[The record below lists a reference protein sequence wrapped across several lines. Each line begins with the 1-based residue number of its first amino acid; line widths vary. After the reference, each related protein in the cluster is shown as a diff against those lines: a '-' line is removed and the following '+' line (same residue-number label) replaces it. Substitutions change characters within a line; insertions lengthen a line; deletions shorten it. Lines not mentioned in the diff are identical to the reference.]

1 MGRNCRLLSLV
12 LCVLLLVLPSSVVE
26 GKYASSTVMLGGP
39 REMHRWKYLS
49 KFGYDIGT
57 GYWRVRMRT
66 VRPHL
71 TEPVKIPVEVY
82 RLYTAAAHN
91 SKKADYCE
99 RSRFRKTS
107 RFIELPANGEWSG
120 WVSGELSQ
128 TVRPHV
134 WYFAVLDCGEQ
145 LKSTT
150 RIKFEFIAHQQ
161 DGSEFS
167 AELRGTRGIVWVQLI
182 ISILFTWFFAK
193 ECRKFVK
200 SADHLHP
207 VVITLACAIAL
218 QLCST
223 VFELIH
229 LHNYAN
235 NGYGVKP
242 LDVLSEICGMLVE
255 VLLSSLL
262 ILIALGY
269 TLLHSKL
276 GDLDVVIPI
285 VFIIGVVHVL
295 LVGFGKIKDDA
306 SYKFYENEGV
316 VGYILVV
323 IRLLLAAWFLWAVN
337 ETRKEAGM
345 KLRYFLAKFA
355 GLGML
360 YFFSYPVLFIIT
372 GLFAPYYRQKVML
385 IGWFGI
391 KYAVFAWMTSMFL
404 TRGDYFQVST
414 LNSSFLP
421 GGVRP
426 GLDKEE

>member
-1 MGRNCRLLSLV
+1 MPGVQHYCHEPKNGV
-12 LCVLLLVLPSSVVE
+12 
-26 GKYASSTVMLGGP
+26 LGGLP
-39 REMHRWKYLS
+39 GPETVPS
-49 KFGYDIGT
+49 T

-71 TEPVKIPVEVY
+71 TEPVRIPVEVY
-82 RLYTAAAHN
+82 LDNDWDAVE
-91 SKKADYCE
+91 SADFCE
-99 RSRFRKTS
+99 RSRYRKTS
-107 RFIELPANGEWSG
+107 RFVELPANGEWSG

-150 RIKFEFIAHQQ
+150 RIKFEFIAHQEN
-161 DGSEFS
+161 GSEFS

-182 ISILFTWFFAK
+182 ISVLFTWFFAK
-193 ECRKFVK
+193 ECRKFVR
-200 SADHLHP
+200 SADSLHP

-218 QLCST
+218 Q
-223 VFELIH
+223 
-229 LHNYAN
+229 
-235 NGYGVKP
+235 
-242 LDVLSEICGMLVE
+242 
-255 VLLSSLL
+255 
-262 ILIALGY
+262 
-269 TLLHSKL
+269 
-276 GDLDVVIPI
+276 
-285 VFIIGVVHVL
+285 VVHVL

-306 SYKFYENEGV
+306 SYKFYENE
-316 VGYILVV
+316 V
-323 IRLLLAAWFLWAVN
+323 IRLLLAVWFLWAVN

-355 GLGML
+355 GLGMV
-360 YFFSYPVLFIIT
+360 YFFSYPVLFVIT
-372 GLFAPYYRQKVML
+372 GFFAPYYRQKVML
-385 IGWFGI
+385 LGWFAI
-391 KYAVFAWMTSMFL
+391 KYGVFAWMTSMFL